1 MKIYQDEYYLDN
13 MILGMKNF
21 SSLHRYAVNGK
32 TSGNLACIAEIKN
45 ALVVMCSP
53 RGCGFHYRYHARARH
68 RPYSPARAWS
78 SNLKPMLYS
87 FPDFV
92 FRTRP
97 CSNMNATTRRCASTS
112 SKFR

>member
-68 RPYSPARAWS
+68 SAFYDLECLDLRKKILFLALKKNFVLCFVSLIKK
-78 SNLKPMLYS
+78 SNRK
-87 FPDFV
+87 
-92 FRTRP
+92 
-97 CSNMNATTRRCASTS
+97 
-112 SKFR
+112 